1 MSAENIIK
9 EGAILGSLS
18 GSALLGLMVFVLAG
32 LAWHLYRTLHK
43 EAQERTKELIS
54 ETKNTN
60 FLIKEQIAIS
70 KSNSDSL
77 MKFIEAHCS
86 KTNGKLENIEVDLM
100 RMDERLVK
108 LAQIRNEELR
118 NIYKKKENND

>member
-1 MSAENIIK
+1 MSTESLIK
-9 EGAILGSLS
+9 EGSILGSLS
-18 GSALLGLMVFVLAG
+18 SSALLGLIVFVLA
-32 LAWHLYRTLHK
+32 AVIWHLYRNLHK
-43 EAQERTKELIS
+43 DAQEKTKELIS

-70 KSNSDSL
+70 KSNNESL

-86 KTNGKLENIEVDLM
+86 KTNDKLDSIETDLM

-108 LAQIRNEELR
+108 LTQIRNDELKE
-118 NIYKKKENND
+118 ILMKK

>member
-1 MSAENIIK
+1 MSTENIIK

-32 LAWHLYRTLHK
+32 IAWHLYKTLHK
-43 EAQERTKELIS
+43 EAGERTKELIS

-60 FLIKEQIAIS
+60 VLIREQIAVS
-70 KSNSDSL
+70 RASSDSL
-77 MKFIEAHCS
+77 VKFIETHCS
-86 KTNGKLENIEVDLM
+86 KTNDKLEAIETDLM

-108 LAQIRNEELR
+108 LTQIRNDELR
-118 NIYKKKENND
+118 SIFKKKENE

>member
-1 MSAENIIK
+1 MDTSSIIRD
-9 EGAILGSLS
+9 AVALGSLS
-18 GSALLGLMVFVLAG
+18 GPALLAVIAILFGT
-32 LAWHLYRTLHK
+32 LAWHLYKTLNK

-108 LAQIRNEELR
+108 LAQIRNDELR